1 MKVIDRAEMDTES
14 NSPMK
19 QQVRIVG
26 KGQNNKHFLLHST
39 QYHSSQTEAEILSH
53 PIIKEVM
60 QTSKSI
66 LIKVI

>member
-14 NSPMK
+14 NSPVK
-19 QQVRIVG
+19 QQVRIAG

-39 QYHSSQTEAEILSH
+39 QYHDSKTETEILSH

-60 QTSKSI
+60 QTSTSP